1 MYEGKKKWQKME
13 RITKIFKNQS
23 RRSLYSNCFIVT
35 LSSLLFTETGG
46 GRAGS
51 GEQFVQDDGEEMQ
64 SAGLIAKKIK

>member
-35 LSSLLFTETGG
+35 LSSLLVTDTGG